1 MRGGLQITDPV
12 VREPEHIVGFVT
24 EGMILKVNFI
34 SHKCE
39 VSDLGFTSRFGIKD
53 FLDSGWTDQQGHIKS
68 CIISQK

>member
-1 MRGGLQITDPV
+1 MTLQDLIQIIT
-12 VREPEHIVGFVT
+12 FT
-24 EGMILKVNFI
+24 

-39 VSDLGFTSRFGIKD
+39 VSDLGFTSRFGIKN